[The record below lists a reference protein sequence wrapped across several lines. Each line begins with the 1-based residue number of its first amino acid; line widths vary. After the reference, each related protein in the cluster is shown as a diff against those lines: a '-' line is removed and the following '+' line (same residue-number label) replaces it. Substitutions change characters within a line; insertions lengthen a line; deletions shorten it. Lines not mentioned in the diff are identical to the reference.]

1 MSHNPPHDGA
11 MAQLGA
17 RLHGMQKVE
26 GSSPSGSIKISLYGL
41 KNAGRDQNFDTNL
54 DRF

>member
-1 MSHNPPHDGA
+1 MGVSAIGA

-26 GSSPSGSIKISLYGL
+26 GSSPSGSIKNSIYMPQ
-41 KNAGRDQNFDTNL
+41 NADRDQNFDSNL